1 MPTRTGAAQP
11 DHRLMHGVQRNPP
24 HFVDKVNA
32 ALPHDYITFSV
43 ECHPDIDRIP
53 QREGPIFEE

>member
-1 MPTRTGAAQP
+1 
-11 DHRLMHGVQRNPP
+11 MHGVRRNPP